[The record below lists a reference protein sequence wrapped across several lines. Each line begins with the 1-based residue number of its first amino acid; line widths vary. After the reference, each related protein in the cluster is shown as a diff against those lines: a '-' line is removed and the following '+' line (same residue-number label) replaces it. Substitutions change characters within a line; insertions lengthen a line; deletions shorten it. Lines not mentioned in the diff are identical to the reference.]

1 MLVSSIYGTLCGNK
15 RKRKRRRKLHRR
27 RVRKDSMKFTAP
39 DEGLLS
45 LADEHSVLPDY
56 YREAYK
62 H

>member
-1 MLVSSIYGTLCGNK
+1 MFVSSIYGTLCGNK
-15 RKRKRRRKLHRR
+15 RKRRRKMHRR
-27 RVRKDSMKFTAP
+27 RVRKDSIKFTAP
-39 DEGLLS
+39 DEGLLA

>member
-15 RKRKRRRKLHRR
+15 RKRRRKSHRR
-27 RVRKDSMKFTAP
+27 SVRKDSIKFTAP
-39 DEGLLS
+39 DEGLLA

>member
-15 RKRKRRRKLHRR
+15 RKRRRKMHRR
-27 RVRKDSMKFTAP
+27 RVRKDSIKFTAP
-39 DEGLLS
+39 DEGLLA

>member
-1 MLVSSIYGTLCGNK
+1 MLVSSIYGTLRVN
-15 RKRKRRRKLHRR
+15 KRKRRRKLHLR
-27 RVRKDSMKFTAP
+27 RVRKDSIKFTAP
-39 DEGLLS
+39 DEGLLA

>member
-15 RKRKRRRKLHRR
+15 RKRRRKMHRR
-27 RVRKDSMKFTAP
+27 RVRNDSIKFTAP
-39 DEGLLS
+39 DEGLLA

>member
-1 MLVSSIYGTLCGNK
+1 MLVSSIYVTLCGNK
-15 RKRKRRRKLHRR
+15 RKRRRKLRR
-27 RVRKDSMKFTAP
+27 RMVRRDLVKFNAP
-39 DEGLLS
+39 DEGLLA

>member
-15 RKRKRRRKLHRR
+15 RKRRRKLHRR
-27 RVRKDSMKFTAP
+27 RVRKDSIKFSAP
-39 DEGLLS
+39 DEGLLA

>member
-15 RKRKRRRKLHRR
+15 RKRRRKFRRRK
-27 RVRKDSMKFTAP
+27 VRKDLAKFNAP
-39 DEGLLS
+39 DEGLLA

>member
-1 MLVSSIYGTLCGNK
+1 MLVSSIYGALCGK
-15 RKRKRRRKLHRR
+15 KRKRRRKFHRR
-27 RVRKDSMKFTAP
+27 RVRKDSIKFTAP
-39 DEGLLS
+39 DEGLLA

>member
-1 MLVSSIYGTLCGNK
+1 MLVSSVYGTLCGNK
-15 RKRKRRRKLHRR
+15 RKRRRKLRRR

-39 DEGLLS
+39 DEGLLA
-45 LADEHSVLPDY
+45 LADEHSVLPEY

>member
-15 RKRKRRRKLHRR
+15 RKRRRKLRRR
-27 RVRKDSMKFTAP
+27 RVRKDSVKFTAP

>member
-1 MLVSSIYGTLCGNK
+1 MLVSSVYGTLCGNK
-15 RKRKRRRKLHRR
+15 RKRRRKLRRR
-27 RVRKDSMKFTAP
+27 RVRKDSVKFSAP

>member
-15 RKRKRRRKLHRR
+15 RKRRRKLRRR
-27 RVRKDSMKFTAP
+27 RVRKDLVKFNAP
-39 DEGLLS
+39 DEGLLA

>member
-15 RKRKRRRKLHRR
+15 RKRRRKLHRR
-27 RVRKDSMKFTAP
+27 RVRRDSVKFNAP
-39 DEGLLS
+39 EEGLLS

-56 YREAYK
+56 YRETYR

>member
-1 MLVSSIYGTLCGNK
+1 MLVSSIYWTLCGNK
-15 RKRKRRRKLHRR
+15 RKRRRKMHRR
-27 RVRKDSMKFTAP
+27 RVRKDSVKFNAP
-39 DEGLLS
+39 DDGLLV

>member
-1 MLVSSIYGTLCGNK
+1 MLVSSIYGTLCRN
-15 RKRKRRRKLHRR
+15 KRKRRRKLRRR

-39 DEGLLS
+39 DEGLLA

-56 YREAYK
+56 YRDAYK

>member
-1 MLVSSIYGTLCGNK
+1 MLVSSIYGTLCGN
-15 RKRKRRRKLHRR
+15 KRKRRRKLHRR

-39 DEGLLS
+39 DDGLLA
-45 LADEHSVLPDY
+45 LADDHSVLPDY

>member
-15 RKRKRRRKLHRR
+15 RKRRRKLKRR
-27 RVRKDSMKFTAP
+27 KVRKDLVKFNAP
-39 DEGLLS
+39 DEGLLA

>member
-1 MLVSSIYGTLCGNK
+1 MLVSSVYGTLCGNK
-15 RKRKRRRKLHRR
+15 RKRRRKFHRR
-27 RVRKDSMKFTAP
+27 RVRKDSIKFTAP
-39 DEGLLS
+39 DEGLLA

>member
-1 MLVSSIYGTLCGNK
+1 MLVSSIYGTLRVN
-15 RKRKRRRKLHRR
+15 KRKRRRKLHRR
-27 RVRKDSMKFTAP
+27 RVRKDSIKFTAP
-39 DEGLLS
+39 DEGLLA

>member
-15 RKRKRRRKLHRR
+15 RKRRRKMYRR
-27 RVRKDSMKFTAP
+27 RVRKDSIKFTAP
-39 DEGLLS
+39 DEGLLA

>member
-15 RKRKRRRKLHRR
+15 RKRRRKLHRR
-27 RVRKDSMKFTAP
+27 RVRKDSIKFNAP
-39 DEGLLS
+39 DEGLLA